1 MKQQKQQVNLFPL
14 ILIVAVGFLLFR
26 SVGSSPDPSPP
37 IPEPEPVPVV
47 ASEHLTAALEY
58 GAALQQHIK
67 KTIDMLQAGE
77 LTTETETRDWL
88 DAGRKASLKAAFMPV
103 ADRDVEAFRDGWT
116 VEKQVERLRSMIEP
130 GKTTEHKDPSP

>member
-37 IPEPEPVPVV
+37 IPEPVPVV